1 MEESGGVKLNV
12 SVKILFLMD
21 DSYYVGE
28 MSVSN
33 AEKVLTWLGG
43 DSGKPENLIERF
55 QVIDKADEEVSKLDF
70 GNRLISMEII
80 TSLYV
85 GSQISKLSTICS
97 ASLNV
102 LESIDILQKISLLEN
117 EKI

>member
-1 MEESGGVKLNV
+1 MEENGGLRLNV
-12 SVKILFLMD
+12 AVKILFISD

-28 MSVSN
+28 VSIDN

-43 DSGKPENLIERF
+43 DSDKPENLTEAF
-55 QVIDKADEEVSKLDF
+55 QILDKVDVEIIKLNL

-85 GSQISKLSTICS
+85 GPQIPKLSTICS

>member
-1 MEESGGVKLNV
+1 MEENGGSRLNV
-12 SVKILFLMD
+12 GVKILFIMG

-28 MSVSN
+28 VSIYN

-43 DSGKPENLIERF
+43 DSDKPENLTEAF
-55 QVIDKADEEVSKLDF
+55 QILDKVDEAVSVLDL

-80 TSLYV
+80 TSLYI
-85 GSQISKLSTICS
+85 GPQIPKLSTICS

>member
-1 MEESGGVKLNV
+1 MEGNGGSRLNV
-12 SVKILFLMD
+12 GVKILFISD
-21 DSYYVGE
+21 DSYYAGE
-28 MSVSN
+28 VSIAN

-43 DSGKPENLIERF
+43 DSEKPDNLTEAF
-55 QVIDKADEEVSKLDF
+55 QILHKADEVTSALGLGD
-70 GNRLISMEII
+70 RLISMEII

-85 GSQISKLSTICS
+85 GPRIPKISTICS